1 MIPQLNGRFVSL
13 KMSINT
19 NSLNDLF
26 TQEVLEELFPRDR
39 ADRFFSAMLGD
50 PEEGAYDIHLEF
62 KESLPDQ
69 LKFEFQLKQRPGK
82 CLVCSVTY
90 GLPQV
95 FSRHPVIDLNG
106 LVSEV
111 DKIIDGRAKC
121 SNWRLGS
128 TMEVSGDL
136 HVVPFTIFLER
147 LPES

>member
-1 MIPQLNGRFVSL
+1 MDMNSNS
-13 KMSINT
+13 MS
-19 NSLNDLF
+19 DLF
-26 TQEVLEELFPRDR
+26 SHEVLEELFPGDR
-39 ADRFFSAMLGD
+39 ADRFFNAMLGD
-50 PEEGAYDIHLEF
+50 PEEGAYDIKLMF

-82 CLVCSVTY
+82 CLACSLTY

-111 DKIIDGRAKC
+111 NRIIDGRARC
-121 SNWRLGS
+121 SNWQLGR
-128 TMEVSGDL
+128 TMEVSDVL

-147 LPES
+147 CHES